1 MSEIEMEATV
11 KRGPGRPPR
20 QEEVKQRRRR
30 RESLGAERNLKLH
43 VPEDKK
49 DPNFVYRF
57 VNDRPGRVQQLTQAD
72 DWDVVPS
79 ITAEGGNE
87 TRVADKSSGERA
99 VLLRKPKDFYESDK
113 LQEQKLLD
121 ARDEAMR
128 RGAPESAEGLNSSDN
143 AYVPGG
149 KNTIQRG

>member
-1 MSEIEMEATV
+1 MNDVAEV

-20 QEEVKQRRRR
+20 QETEQRARRR
-30 RESLGAERNLKLH
+30 RESLGTDRNLKLH

-49 DPNFVYRF
+49 DPNFEYRW

-72 DWDVVPS
+72 DYDVVPGVTS
-79 ITAEGGNE
+79 EGSTE

-99 VLLRKPKDFYESDK
+99 VLLRKPKEFYESDK
-113 LQEQKLLD
+113 RSEQKVLD
-121 ARDEAMR
+121 ARDESMR
-128 RGAPESAEGLNSSDN
+128 RAPPPSAEGLSGSDN

-149 KNTIQRG
+149 RNIVGGR

>member
-1 MSEIEMEATV
+1 MSEIEMEAPV
-11 KRGPGRPPR
+11 RRGLGRTPR
-20 QEEVKQRRRR
+20 QEEVKKVRRR
-30 RESLGAERNLKLH
+30 RESLGADRNLKLH

-79 ITAEGGNE
+79 ITAESGNE

-99 VLLRKPKDFYESDK
+99 VLLRKPKEFYESDK
-113 LQEQKLLD
+113 LEEQKLLD

-128 RGAPESAEGLNSSDN
+128 RGAPESAEGLSSSDN

-149 KNTIQRG
+149 KNIIGRG